1 MHNLVIAVNSNE
13 DPDRQVLKLSMYP
26 EISSMSGQRLL
37 TTTPVKHG
45 TKMRKLNTTSQTK
58 AVQSYL
64 LRNVD
69 CYNADQ
75 NSLSPLASQAFPT
88 RGRQEKVC
96 GKTSKEWYH
105 YLRSVTPTNPSS
117 HQRSPYKLASDYE
130 SINQRPNTTRMVATG
145 HPCKR
150 VGKLYM
156 GYAGTANIALSRQS
170 TL

>member
-75 NSLSPLASQAFPT
+75 NSLIPLSSQAFPI

-96 GKTSKEWYH
+96 GKTSKEWYPQH
-105 YLRSVTPTNPSS
+105 LPK
-117 HQRSPYKLASDYE
+117 QALQMLPYTS
-130 SINQRPNTTRMVATG
+130 
-145 HPCKR
+145 
-150 VGKLYM
+150 
-156 GYAGTANIALSRQS
+156 
-170 TL
+170 